1 MQRCARPALPVIRR
15 PPPPPCTSLTS
26 LPGVLSLR
34 TKKNKSQRP
43 ANARH
48 EQMTEMQGQHFPR
61 NRHHRVQ
68 KSGVFAS
75 KWLQLR
81 SERLNNVRLCSTRPQ
96 SQILWQAGC
105 PALTIKSGCP
115 VLTMSGCPALTI
127 RLSSTNHPAFLFP
140 PPPSFVSL
148 HARSAQPTTNQRTGC
163 LADALA
169 AP

>member
-1 MQRCARPALPVIRR
+1 
-15 PPPPPCTSLTS
+15 
-26 LPGVLSLR
+26 
-34 TKKNKSQRP
+34 
-43 ANARH
+43 
-48 EQMTEMQGQHFPR
+48 MQGQHFPR

-115 VLTMSGCPALTI
+115 VQTMSGCPVLTMSGCPALTI
-127 RLSSTNHPAFLFP
+127 PPFFFLRLPLLFLFTLVPHSP
-140 PPPSFVSL
+140 PPINERDAWRMRWRRL
-148 HARSAQPTTNQRTGC
+148 EGRGITCIHAGRKWLRHACSMWS
-163 LADALA
+163 
-169 AP
+169 